1 MQWMQQSV
9 ENFLYSLLHAS
20 QMNEETVM
28 VGMTQFSTS
37 GTILHPLVTL
47 SDTTISSLV
56 AAIPKIANGGT
67 SIGAGIRKGLEV
79 NALRLLL
86 GKDCP

>member
-28 VGMTQFSTS
+28 VGMTQFSTI
-37 GTILHPLVTL
+37 GTVLHPLVTL
-47 SDTTISSLV
+47 NDTTVNSLV
-56 AAIPKIANGGT
+56 AAIPQIANGGT
-67 SIGAGIRKGLEV
+67 SIGAGIRTGLEV
-79 NALRLLL
+79 NAYMLLL
-86 GKDCP
+86 GRD